1 MIWSYFNLIS
11 NEDLVLLE
19 GSKLNNLQKILMTNF
34 DETVNDH
41 YPALRDLEISYKQ
54 KAFHKN
60 QEHKKRKGTKVRKD
74 KVISLYFEC

>member
-1 MIWSYFNLIS
+1 
-11 NEDLVLLE
+11 
-19 GSKLNNLQKILMTNF
+19 MTNF

-41 YPALRDLEISYKQ
+41 YLALGDLEIGYKQ

-74 KVISLYFEC
+74 KVISIF

>member
-19 GSKLNNLQKILMTNF
+19 GSKLNSLQKILMTNF

-41 YPALRDLEISYKQ
+41 YPALRDLEIGYK
-54 KAFHKN
+54 
-60 QEHKKRKGTKVRKD
+60 
-74 KVISLYFEC
+74 